1 MLPFEKMSVN
11 EIVSEVHDGALLGV
25 PADYSG
31 VPMSFT
37 KELIKK
43 KIKNLK
49 LYCLPLT
56 TIQGDMLIGSGCVAE
71 IEAAAVSLG
80 EFGQAPRFQDA
91 VINQKIKVRDS
102 TCPALHAQLQATEKS
117 VPFMPL
123 RGIIGSDLLKYR
135 DDWKVIENP
144 MKNSGKVGEEVILLP
159 AVQLDVLVFHA
170 TKADKNGNIQIGRRR
185 ELATLAHAS
194 KKVFVTVEEFTDED
208 FFQSE
213 VHASASLPALYVDGI
228 AESANGA
235 WPCGL
240 TEKYSPDFDEL
251 KTYSLAAR
259 NQSSFDSYMKG
270 FLNAENLQAAQ

>member
-1 MLPFEKMSVN
+1 MLPFDKININ
-11 EIVSEVHDGALLGV
+11 EIVSEIKDGTLLGI

-31 VPMSFT
+31 VPMTFT

-43 KIKNLK
+43 KVKNLK

-56 TIQGDMLIGSGCVAE
+56 TIQGDMLIGSGCVSE

-91 VINQKIKVRDS
+91 VINQKIKVKDS

-135 DDWKVIENP
+135 EDWKVIQNP
-144 MKNSGKVGEEVILLP
+144 MNTSGKEGEDVILLP
-159 AVQLDVLVFHA
+159 AVKLDVLVFHA
-170 TKADKNGNIQIGRRR
+170 TKADKNGNVQIGRRR

-194 KKVFVTVEEFTDED
+194 SKVFVTVEEFVDED

-213 VHASASLPALYVDGI
+213 INASATLPALYVDAI
-228 AESANGA
+228 AKSKNGS

-240 TEKYSPDFDEL
+240 TGKYYPDFEEL
-251 KTYSLAAR
+251 KTYSLASR
-259 NQSSFDSYMKG
+259 NQSTFDNYMEG
-270 FLNAENLQAAQ
+270 FLNSENLQAAQ